1 MADTK
6 GSVAP
11 GPSLSGP
18 PLRKDFLS
26 IFRGRAQLDKELG
39 LKLSAREGPALA
51 AKLKQAYYWIVNNA
65 IIAPYYDIEFGET
78 GAATHAFPNGDQV
91 KLPTDT
97 SYCSYVLLPLLTFAT
112 RRRALLVGGPGKGKT
127 ATAIL
132 MGILAGY
139 GADEVRRGVQH
150 GHPQLTIADLLGT
163 PLPSAMM
170 GAKALEDVTVSWRRW
185 LTLRVKIVDEYNRIP
200 TKTQSALLSLMAE
213 GYAEMFDQ
221 VVEAKDA
228 AWFLTAN
235 DDAGGGTFQVI
246 EALKDRIDL
255 TIKAMPFNSRFL
267 GQLLARIESGVD
279 PSEAVPEDIVFTAEE
294 LDEMRREIRAVPIP
308 AVVLRRLEFF
318 VGQLE
323 FCQRASVQ
331 LEYKNKDTL
340 RLAGIPL
347 AQVCNEQCPLDKTK
361 HLCAQTQQGLSVRS
375 FQTILDL
382 AKALAYLRAGG
393 AAAEVTLQDLRQVI
407 PFALHEKLTPNTAGD
422 FFQVEANRPLLSDKV
437 VWIRRMF
444 DAALATWDRL
454 DRDRKNP
461 AQTLAEEL
469 DAGLEGL
476 PAKTIEE
483 RMKKAQ
489 ALIADLAKKGELS
502 PWVYEDVVRLK
513 AIYMRYQNQ
522 LHWLRGQG

>member
-1 MADTK
+1 M
-6 GSVAP
+6 SQAP
-11 GPSLSGP
+11 DGTAWS
-18 PLRKDFLS
+18 S
-26 IFRGRAQLDKELG
+26 IVTRLFAGRATADGPAE
-39 LKLSAREGPALA
+39 LKLSAREGPSLA
-51 AKLKQAYYWIVNNA
+51 AKLRQAYYWIVNNA
-65 IIAPYYDIEFGET
+65 IIAPYYDIEYGEH
-78 GAATHAFPNGDQV
+78 GAPSFTFPNGDVLQ
-91 KLPTDT
+91 LPREA

-139 GADEVRRGVQH
+139 THADVRRSVQH

-170 GAKALEDVTVSWRRW
+170 EAKALEEVKVSWRRW
-185 LTLRVKIVDEYNRIP
+185 LTMRVKIVDEYNRIP

-221 VVEAKDA
+221 IVEARDA

-235 DDAGGGTFQVI
+235 DDVGGGTFQVI

-267 GQLLARIESGVD
+267 GQLLQRVELGID
-279 PSEAVPEDIVFTAEE
+279 PNEVVPADIIFTPEE
-294 LDEMRREIRAVPIP
+294 LDELRLEIRAVPIP
-308 AVVLRRLEFF
+308 TPVLRRLEFF

-323 FCQRASVQ
+323 FCQRASVKF
-331 LEYKNKDTL
+331 EYKNKDTL

-347 AQVCNEQCPLDKTK
+347 ASVCNEQCPLDKTK

-382 AKALAYLRAGG
+382 AKAIAYLRSS
-393 AAAEVTLQDLRQVI
+393 EVTVQDLRQVI
-407 PFALHEKLTPNTAGD
+407 PFALHEKITANAAGD
-422 FFQVEANRPLLSDKV
+422 FFQIEGNRALLSDKIA
-437 VWIRRMF
+437 WIRRMF
-444 DAALATWDRL
+444 DEALAMYDQI
-454 DRDRKNP
+454 DRDRNDV
-461 AQTLAEEL
+461 ALRLAEEL
-469 DAGLEGL
+469 DRGLEGV
-476 PAKTIEE
+476 PAKQIEQ
-483 RMKKAQ
+483 RMNEVQSLIQKA
-489 ALIADLAKKGELS
+489 AKQGELA
-502 PWVYEDVVRLK
+502 PWVYEDLIRLK

-522 LHWLRGQG
+522 LLWLRGQG

>member
-1 MADTK
+1 MSND
-6 GSVAP
+6 AP
-11 GPSLSGP
+11 WSSLVSK
-18 PLRKDFLS
+18 LFA
-26 IFRGRAQLDKELG
+26 GRAKADENLG
-39 LKLSAREGPALA
+39 LHLSTREGPSLA
-51 AKLKQAYYWIVNNA
+51 AKLRQAYYWIVNNA

-78 GAATHAFPNGDQV
+78 GAAKYAFPNGDTV
-91 KLPTDT
+91 KLPTEA

-139 GADEVRRGVQH
+139 TYEDVRRSVQH

-170 GAKALEDVTVSWRRW
+170 EAKALEEVRVSWRRW
-185 LTLRVKIVDEYNRIP
+185 LTMRVKIVDEYNRIP

-235 DDAGGGTFQVI
+235 DDVGGGTFQVI

-255 TIKAMPFNSRFL
+255 TIKAMPFNARFL
-267 GQLLARIESGVD
+267 GQLLARVESGID
-279 PSEAVPEDIVFTAEE
+279 PNEVVPADIVFSPEE
-294 LDEMRREIRAVPIP
+294 LDRMRKEIRAVHIP
-308 AVVLRRLEFF
+308 APVLRRLEFF

-323 FCQRASVQ
+323 FCQRASVHF
-331 LEYKNKDTL
+331 EYKNKDTL

-347 AQVCNEQCPLDKTK
+347 SQVCNEQCPLDKTK

-382 AKALAYLRAGG
+382 AKSMAYVRAGG
-393 AAAEVTLQDLRQVI
+393 ATAEVTIQDLRQVI
-407 PFALHEKLTPNTAGD
+407 PFALHEKITPNAAGD
-422 FFQVEANRPLLSDKV
+422 FFQIEANRPLLSDKIA
-437 VWIRRMF
+437 WIRRMF
-444 DAALATWDRL
+444 DLALATYDQL
-454 DRDRKNP
+454 DRDRQDP
-461 AQTLAEEL
+461 AREMAEEL
-469 DAGLEGL
+469 
-476 PAKTIEE
+476 
-483 RMKKAQ
+483 
-489 ALIADLAKKGELS
+489 
-502 PWVYEDVVRLK
+502 
-513 AIYMRYQNQ
+513 
-522 LHWLRGQG
+522 

>member
-1 MADTK
+1 MGYAAGMADE
-6 GSVAP
+6 AP
-11 GPSLSGP
+11 LSSLVSR
-18 PLRKDFLS
+18 LFS
-26 IFRGRAQLDKELG
+26 GRAKVDED
-39 LKLSAREGPALA
+39 LSLHLSTREGPSLA
-51 AKLKQAYYWIVNNA
+51 AKLRQAYYWIVNNA

-78 GAATHAFPNGDQV
+78 GASSFAFPNGDVV
-91 KLPTDT
+91 KLPTEA

-139 GADEVRRGVQH
+139 SHDDVRRSVQH

-170 GAKALEDVTVSWRRW
+170 EAKVLEDVKVSWRRW
-185 LTLRVKIVDEYNRIP
+185 LTMRVKIVDEYNRIP

-235 DDAGGGTFQVI
+235 DDVGGGTFQVI
-246 EALKDRIDL
+246 EALKDRIDI
-255 TIKAMPFNSRFL
+255 TIKAMPFNARFL
-267 GQLLARIESGVD
+267 GQLLQRVESGVD
-279 PSEAVPEDIVFTAEE
+279 PNEVVPKDIVFSPEE

-308 AVVLRRLEFF
+308 APVLRRLEFF

-323 FCQRASVQ
+323 FCQRASVHF
-331 LEYKNKDTL
+331 EYKNKDTL
-340 RLAGIPL
+340 RLAAIPL
-347 AQVCNEQCPLDKTK
+347 SQVCNEQCPLDKTK

-382 AKALAYLRAGG
+382 AKSMAYLRTGG
-393 AAAEVTLQDLRQVI
+393 ATPEVTIQDLRQVI
-407 PFALHEKLTPNTAGD
+407 PFALHEKITPNASGD
-422 FFQVEANRPLLSDKV
+422 FFQIDSNRPLLSDKIA
-437 VWIRRMF
+437 WIRRMF
-444 DAALATWDRL
+444 DQALGAYDQL
-454 DRDRKNP
+454 DRDRVDP
-461 AQTLAEEL
+461 ARELADEL
-469 DAGLEGL
+469 DRGLEGV

-483 RMKKAQ
+483 RMKQVQ
-489 ALIADLAKKGELS
+489 ALIQKATKQGELA
-502 PWVYEDVVRLK
+502 PYVYEDLIRLK
-513 AIYMRYQNQ
+513 SIYMRYQNQ
-522 LHWLRGQG
+522 LLWLRGR

>member
-1 MADTK
+1 MADEGTAW
-6 GSVAP
+6 STIV
-11 GPSLSGP
+11 SRL
-18 PLRKDFLS
+18 FT
-26 IFRGRAQLDKELG
+26 GRAKADGPLE
-39 LKLSAREGPALA
+39 LKLSAREGPSLA
-51 AKLKQAYYWIVNNA
+51 AKLRQAYYWIVNNA
-65 IIAPYYDIEFGET
+65 VIAPYYDIEFGEQ
-78 GAATHAFPNGDQV
+78 GAPSFSFPNGDV
-91 KLPTDT
+91 VRLPREA

-139 GADEVRRGVQH
+139 THDDVRRSVQH

-170 GAKALEDVTVSWRRW
+170 EAKALEEVRVSWRRW
-185 LTLRVKIVDEYNRIP
+185 LTMRVKIVDEYNRIP

-221 VVEAKDA
+221 IVEAKDA

-235 DDAGGGTFQVI
+235 DDVGGGTFQVI

-267 GQLLARIESGVD
+267 GVLLQRVERGADPNES
-279 PSEAVPEDIVFTAEE
+279 VPADIVFTPEE
-294 LDEMRREIRAVPIP
+294 LDEMRAEIRAVPIP
-308 AVVLRRLEFF
+308 APVLRRLEFF

-323 FCQRASVQ
+323 FCQRASVHF
-331 LEYKNKDTL
+331 EYKNKDTL

-347 AQVCNEQCPLDKTK
+347 AQVCNEQCPLDKTR

-382 AKALAYLRAGG
+382 AKAMAYLRSAGTS
-393 AAAEVTLQDLRQVI
+393 EVTVQDLRQII
-407 PFALHEKLTPNTAGD
+407 PFALHEKITPNASGD
-422 FFQVEANRPLLSDKV
+422 FFQAEANRALLSDKIA
-437 VWIRRMF
+437 WIRRMF
-444 DAALATWDRL
+444 DAALGTYDQI
-454 DRDRKNP
+454 DRDRNDP
-461 AQTLAEEL
+461 ARALAEEL
-469 DAGLEGL
+469 DRGLEGV
-476 PAKTIEE
+476 PAQHIEARLRE
-483 RMKKAQ
+483 VS
-489 ALIADLAKKGELS
+489 ALIQKATGQGELA
-502 PWVYEDVVRLK
+502 PWIYEDLIRLK

>member
-1 MADTK
+1 M
-6 GSVAP
+6 SQAP
-11 GPSLSGP
+11 EGTAWS
-18 PLRKDFLS
+18 S
-26 IFRGRAQLDKELG
+26 IVTRLFGGRAVAEGPLD
-39 LKLSAREGPALA
+39 LKLSAREGPSLA
-51 AKLKQAYYWIVNNA
+51 AKLRQAYYWIVNNA
-65 IIAPYYDIEFGET
+65 VIAPYYDIEYGEH
-78 GAATHAFPNGDQV
+78 GAPSFTFPNGDV
-91 KLPTDT
+91 VTLPKEA

-139 GADEVRRGVQH
+139 THDDVRRSVQH

-170 GAKALEDVTVSWRRW
+170 EAKALEEVKVSWRRW
-185 LTLRVKIVDEYNRIP
+185 LTMRVKIVDEYNRIP

-221 VVEAKDA
+221 IVEARDA

-235 DDAGGGTFQVI
+235 DDVGGGTFQVI

-267 GQLLARIESGVD
+267 GQLLARVEQGID
-279 PSEAVPEDIVFTAEE
+279 PNEVVPADIVFTPEE
-294 LDEMRREIRAVPIP
+294 LDELRKEIRAVPIP
-308 AVVLRRLEFF
+308 APVLRRLEFF

-323 FCQRASVQ
+323 FCQRASVKF
-331 LEYKNKDTL
+331 EYKNKDTL

-382 AKALAYLRAGG
+382 AKAIAYLRGG
-393 AAAEVTLQDLRQVI
+393 ANEVTIQDLRQVI
-407 PFALHEKLTPNTAGD
+407 PFALHEKITPNAGGD
-422 FFQVEANRPLLSDKV
+422 FFQVEGNRALLSDKIA
-437 VWIRRMF
+437 WIRKMF
-444 DAALATWDRL
+444 DDALATYDQI
-454 DRDRKNP
+454 DRDRND
-461 AQTLAEEL
+461 AAHRLAEEL
-469 DAGLEGL
+469 DRGLEGV
-476 PAKTIEE
+476 PAKHIEQ
-483 RMKKAQ
+483 RMNEVQ
-489 ALIADLAKKGELS
+489 ALIQKSAKQGELA
-502 PWVYEDVVRLK
+502 PWVYEDLIRLK

-522 LHWLRGQG
+522 LLWLRGQG

>member
-1 MADTK
+1 MSND
-6 GSVAP
+6 AP
-11 GPSLSGP
+11 WSSLVSK
-18 PLRKDFLS
+18 LFT
-26 IFRGRAQLDKELG
+26 GRAKADESLG
-39 LKLSAREGPALA
+39 LHLSTREGPALA
-51 AKLKQAYYWIVNNA
+51 AKLRQAYYWIVNNA

-78 GAATHAFPNGDQV
+78 GAAQYAFPNGDVV
-91 KLPTDT
+91 KLPTEA

-139 GADEVRRGVQH
+139 SYEDVRRSVQH

-170 GAKALEDVTVSWRRW
+170 EAKALEEVRVSWRRW
-185 LTLRVKIVDEYNRIP
+185 LTMRVKIVDEYNRIP

-235 DDAGGGTFQVI
+235 DDVGGGTFQVI

-255 TIKAMPFNSRFL
+255 TIKAMPFNARFL
-267 GQLLARIESGVD
+267 GQLLARVESGVD
-279 PSEAVPEDIVFTAEE
+279 PNEVVPGDIVFSPEE
-294 LDEMRREIRAVPIP
+294 LDRMRSEIRTVPIP
-308 AVVLRRLEFF
+308 QPVLRRLEFF

-323 FCQRASVQ
+323 FCQRASVHF
-331 LEYKNKDTL
+331 EYKNKDTL

-347 AQVCNEQCPLDKTK
+347 AQVCNEQCPLDKTR

-382 AKALAYLRAGG
+382 AKAMAYLRTGG
-393 AAAEVTLQDLRQVI
+393 GAAEVTIQDLRQVI
-407 PFALHEKLTPNTAGD
+407 PFALHEKITPNAAGD
-422 FFQVEANRPLLSDKV
+422 FFQVEAHRPLLSDKIA
-437 VWIRRMF
+437 WIRRMF
-444 DAALATWDRL
+444 DLALATYDQL
-454 DRDRKNP
+454 DRDRHDP
-461 AQTLAEEL
+461 SREMAEEL
-469 DAGLEGL
+469 DRGLEGV

-483 RMKKAQ
+483 RMKQVQ
-489 ALIADLAKKGELS
+489 ALIAKSSKQGELA
-502 PWVYEDVVRLK
+502 PYVYEDLIRLK
-513 AIYMRYQNQ
+513 SIYMRYQNQ
-522 LHWLRGQG
+522 LLWLRGQG